1 MPSSTL
7 SVKKSFSSH
16 PVIEETSTVSPG
28 PLQTHLPAKETLKRA
43 NLPSISYSALQ
54 EHYEMQHEF
63 HKRILNMYNQKSLL
77 KAIKKNLASVTG

>member
-16 PVIEETSTVSPG
+16 TVIEETSTVSPG

-43 NLPSISYSALQ
+43 TLPSISYSISYS
-54 EHYEMQHEF
+54 YEMQHEF
-63 HKRILNMYNQKSLL
+63 HKWILNMYNQKSLL
-77 KAIKKNLASVTG
+77 KAIKQT